1 MDTSPDDAQRRIVQN
16 AAHMRLLGLW
26 LVLLPV
32 AVVLYELQAPAI
44 MWALAAAN
52 VLVWPWVARRMAL
65 NHPQPLAVERRN
77 LHIDSLMAGLW
88 VALMQFN
95 AVPSLM
101 LASIILMDK
110 FAFGGPRLALRCGLI
125 FLASAAAV
133 AALGE
138 FAFAPESSW
147 AAIAASAPALLVYPS
162 AIAFSA
168 WRLSQQLG
176 GHRRA
181 LASLVRTDPLTG
193 AANPRALQEA
203 TEHEFRRF
211 RRSGHRAS
219 FMVVDVDRFRL
230 LNDVHGR
237 AAGDA
242 ALQAIAAVL
251 RKTLR
256 DTDTCGRLG
265 GDRFGVVLTDASG
278 SGVGELAE
286 RLRHALAERLLTDA
300 SGAHPTVSIGY
311 AQIDAG
317 MLTSTQWIAAAESA
331 LRAAKSAGRNRSMS
345 APAFGSLGP

>member
-1 MDTSPDDAQRRIVQN
+1 
-16 AAHMRLLGLW
+16 
-26 LVLLPV
+26 
-32 AVVLYELQAPAI
+32 
-44 MWALAAAN
+44 
-52 VLVWPWVARRMAL
+52 
-65 NHPQPLAVERRN
+65 
-77 LHIDSLMAGLW
+77 
-88 VALMQFN
+88 
-95 AVPSLM
+95 
-101 LASIILMDK
+101 
-110 FAFGGPRLALRCGLI
+110 
-125 FLASAAAV
+125 V

-193 AANPRALQEA
+193 VANPRALQEA

-219 FMVVDVDRFRL
+219 FMVIDVDRFRL

-237 AAGDA
+237 EAGDA
-242 ALQAIAAVL
+242 ALRTIAEVL
-251 RKTLR
+251 KQTLR

-286 RLRHALAERLLTDA
+286 RLRHAVAGRLPGNPT
-300 SGAHPTVSIGY
+300 GAHPTVSIGY

-317 MLTSTQWIAAAESA
+317 MRTSAQWMAAAVAA
-331 LRAAKSAGRNRSMS
+331 LQAAKSAGRNRSMS
-345 APAFGSLGP
+345 APAFGSVAS

>member
-16 AAHMRLLGLW
+16 AARMRVLGLW

-32 AVVLYELQAPAI
+32 AVVLHERQAPAI

-65 NHPQPLAVERRN
+65 AHARPLAMERRN
-77 LHIDSLMAGLW
+77 LHVDALMAGLW

-95 AVPSLM
+95 AVPSLA
-101 LASIILMDK
+101 LASIVLMDK
-110 FAFGGPRLALRCGLI
+110 FAFGGARLALRCGLV
-125 FLASAAAV
+125 FLASAAV
-133 AALGE
+133 TTALGG
-138 FAFAPESSW
+138 FAFSPESSW
-147 AAIAASAPALLVYPS
+147 PAIAATAPALLLYPS
-162 AIAFSA
+162 AIALSA

-176 GHRRA
+176 AHHRA
-181 LASLVRTDPLTG
+181 LSSLVRLDPLTG
-193 AANPRALQEA
+193 VANARALQEA
-203 TEHEFRRF
+203 AEHEFRRF

-265 GDRFGVVLTDASG
+265 DDRFGVVLADASG

-286 RLRHALAERLLTDA
+286 RLRHAFAGRLLKDA
-300 SGAHPTVSIGY
+300 SGGHPTVSIGY

-331 LRAAKSAGRNRSMS
+331 LRLAKAAGRNRSMS
-345 APAFGSLGP
+345 APAFGPPPS

>member
-1 MDTSPDDAQRRIVQN
+1 MDPTPDDAQRRIVQN
-16 AAHMRLLGLW
+16 AARMRLLGLW

-32 AVVLYELQAPAI
+32 AVVLHERQAPAI

-52 VLVWPWVARRMAL
+52 VLVWPWAARRLAL
-65 NHPQPLAVERRN
+65 AHPHPLAMERRN
-77 LHIDSLMAGLW
+77 LLVDSLMAGLW

-110 FAFGGPRLALRCGLI
+110 FAFGGPRLALRSGLV
-125 FLASAAAV
+125 FLVSATTV

-138 FAFAPESSW
+138 FAFTPRSSW
-147 AAIAASAPALLVYPS
+147 PAIVATVPALLVYPS
-162 AIAFSA
+162 AIALSA

-176 GHRRA
+176 GHRKA
-181 LASLVRTDPLTG
+181 LAALVRTDPLTG
-193 AANPRALQEA
+193 VANPRALQEA

-219 FMVVDVDRFRL
+219 FMVLDVDRFRL
-230 LNDVHGR
+230 LNDVHGH

-256 DTDTCGRLG
+256 DTDTAGRLG

-286 RLRHALAERLLTDA
+286 RLRHALAERLLNDA
-300 SGAHPTVSIGY
+300 NGAHPTVSIGY

-331 LRAAKSAGRNRSMS
+331 LRAAKAAGRNRSMS
-345 APAFGSLGP
+345 APAFGRVGS

>member
-1 MDTSPDDAQRRIVQN
+1 MDTSPDDAQRRIVHN
-16 AAHMRLLGLW
+16 AARMRLLGLW

-32 AVVLYELQAPAI
+32 AVVLHEREAPAI
-44 MWALAAAN
+44 MWALVAAN

-65 NHPQPLAVERRN
+65 AHPQPLAMERRN
-77 LHIDSLMAGLW
+77 LHVDALMAGLW

-95 AVPSLM
+95 AVPSMM

-110 FAFGGPRLALRCGLI
+110 FAFGGPRLALRCGLV
-125 FLASAAAV
+125 FLAATTMV
-133 AALGE
+133 AALDG

-147 AAIAASAPALLVYPS
+147 LAIAATAPALIVYPS

-181 LASLVRTDPLTG
+181 LASLVRVDPLTG
-193 AANPRALQEA
+193 VANPRALQEA

-230 LNDVHGR
+230 LNEVHGR
-237 AAGDA
+237 DAGDA

-286 RLRHALAERLLTDA
+286 RLRHALAGRLQDA
-300 SGAHPTVSIGY
+300 PRGAHPTVSIGY

-331 LRAAKSAGRNRSMS
+331 LRAAKAAGRNRSMS
-345 APAFGSLGP
+345 APAFGGPAP